1 MLNSGRDRDWFKPL
15 PPDRPE
21 TTRRWARQA
30 SRRLVA
36 TLAACL
42 FLLPLAWA
50 SSASLRRRGVPS
62 PRSIDWIPSPIAWEN
77 YRAAFQIV
85 ELHRYLLNS
94 LFVTAIAVPVT
105 IVIASN
111 AGFAIS
117 QISQRWRLRLI
128 AFSVLCMMVPLTAIW
143 LPRFIIFKEAGL
155 LNHRLSLVVPS
166 LMGTSPFYVMLFVW
180 TFLRVP
186 REVYEAARLDGAGP
200 YRMWAQIGMPLARP
214 AIVSVGVL
222 SFVHYWNSFVEPLL
236 YIRTSDKMT
245 ASMGLRI
252 FYQLDRTDW
261 PLIMTGAIVVMVPVI
276 IVFCLAQR
284 AFLQDARGQ
293 SILGR

>member
-1 MLNSGRDRDWFKPL
+1 MLSSGRDRDWFKPL
-15 PPDRPE
+15 PPDRSSS
-21 TTRRWARQA
+21 TRRWAGRV
-30 SRRLVA
+30 SRRVVA
-36 TLAACL
+36 TLVACL
-42 FLLPLAWA
+42 FLLPLIWA
-50 SSASLRRRGVPS
+50 ASASLRQRGVPS
-62 PRSIDWIPSPIAWEN
+62 PRSIEWAPSPIAWEN
-77 YRAAFQIV
+77 YRSAFQIV
-85 ELHRYLLNS
+85 ELHRYVLNS
-94 LFVTAIAVPVT
+94 LLITAFAVPIT
-105 IVIASN
+105 VIMASN

-143 LPRFIIFKEAGL
+143 LPRFIIIKEVGL
-155 LNHRLSLVVPS
+155 INHRLSLVVPS

-180 TFLRVP
+180 SFLRVP

-200 YRMWAQIGMPLARP
+200 FRIWAQIGMPLARP
-214 AIVSVGVL
+214 AIVSVAVL

-236 YIRTSDKMT
+236 YIRTDDKMT
-245 ASMGLRI
+245 ASIGLRM

-261 PLIMTGAIVVMVPVI
+261 PLMMTGAIVVMAPVI
-276 IVFCLAQR
+276 LVFILAQR